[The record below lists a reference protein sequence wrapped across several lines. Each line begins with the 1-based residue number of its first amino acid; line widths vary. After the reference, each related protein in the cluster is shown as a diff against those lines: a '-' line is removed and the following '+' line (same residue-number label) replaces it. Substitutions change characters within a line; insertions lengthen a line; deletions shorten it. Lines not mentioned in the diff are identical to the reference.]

1 MGVGSLVNLSLFFI
15 LILSFLFTL
24 ECLRCNI
31 DIYSYNCTSIKIC
44 LQEAKSA
51 LYNIFKIKY
60 CIIEDLV
67 IVCNRT
73 SIKNTRILQFKENV
87 RKIEVLRMED
97 NQKFCEPD
105 NEEEIEYEEI
115 LCEVDDDE
123 EIKYE
128 EKFCELDSDEDNEK
142 RIEYE
147 EGFRQY
153 LKCNF
158 TNEDGLFVKE
168 EINEKTKVSL
178 TDLGKHLFGYL
189 CVTSNIPYK
198 EIKYYLYLIQKRKP
212 IKNWKIKGS
221 QMFNWLENNLINFK
235 LDKTPKIKTLDE
247 NEIFKMSESIMM
259 FMAVFES
266 MDNRLKKK
274 DTAYFGKEIKN
285 ADCNYIQKYC
295 RKENIEGKYIKKYI
309 LKDDYTLFS
318 IMLMYFVYIIFYR
331 YFNKEL
337 CIRKDE
343 KTDTIQIENIVDIMS
358 VIHKDWVGTW
368 KHEQKVHIENPKK
381 DIEQQIRQYIIE
393 NFFSQREESNF
404 SFDGFPYMKFLII
417 NNQFSEF
424 TDEIIKDFA
433 IWIYKKNHCETK
445 HINSA
450 TIIVD
455 DIKDHF
461 QKVVKNVYYGENYDF
476 RNEEERIGNEDVYK
490 KNKLNILSLFSILKK
505 KENNDNIQSSIPKTL
520 RASRNRIE
528 INGEKINRLRLFID
542 DMLTDD
548 SSNYREDNKD
558 KEYKSMINCIGGYEF
573 ERIFQPINFMLD
585 SVISIKMYED
595 KNFRNKIN
603 EIRHYDNADRYK
615 YIVNVTNYSS
625 YPVFLGIY
633 LKRLYLQT
641 EINIEKYVA
650 NYISNHCEHNCNGCD
665 NFCKY
670 EAKKENLKK
679 EKIEDFE
686 KEQQGKE
693 KREKKKLEKNL
704 DINEF
709 AVFITD
715 RFRKNSSGMLNIE
728 NNYTDVMLSETF
740 RYKNIDKDMRLSV
753 RVKDSFI
760 RYDGYAWLEEFE
772 DVNTEWINECICLGQ
787 KFERMMEEISAYLA
801 SICTIGDI
809 INWSIKT
816 VEESREEGDKY
827 VNKLSEHLYGIWND
841 VYKYAIDNKLAITK
855 VHTEYFEK
863 YFASVENEKRRKKAE
878 KKLL

>member
-1 MGVGSLVNLSLFFI
+1 M
-15 LILSFLFTL
+15 

-490 KNKLNILSLFSILKK
+490 KNKLNILSLFIILKK

>member
-1 MGVGSLVNLSLFFI
+1 M
-15 LILSFLFTL
+15 

-60 CIIEDLV
+60 CIIKDLV

-827 VNKLSEHLYGIWND
+827 VNKLSEHLYGIWNS
-841 VYKYAIDNKLAITK
+841 VYNYAIENKIAITK
-855 VHTEYFEK
+855 VRNEYFEK
-863 YFASVENEKRRKKAE
+863 YFSSLKNERRQE
-878 KKLL
+878 EEELI

>member
-1 MGVGSLVNLSLFFI
+1 M
-15 LILSFLFTL
+15 
-24 ECLRCNI
+24 RCNI

>member
-1 MGVGSLVNLSLFFI
+1 M
-15 LILSFLFTL
+15 

-247 NEIFKMSESIMM
+247 NEMFKMSESIMM

>member
-1 MGVGSLVNLSLFFI
+1 M
-15 LILSFLFTL
+15 
-24 ECLRCNI
+24 RCNI

-128 EKFCELDSDEDNEK
+128 EKLCELDSDEDNEK

>member
-1 MGVGSLVNLSLFFI
+1 M
-15 LILSFLFTL
+15 

-60 CIIEDLV
+60 CIIKDLV

-476 RNEEERIGNEDVYK
+476 RNEEERIGKEDVYK